1 MRNIK
6 EIEEALKLH
15 SSYSGNYSGVVWPRG
30 SQYLTRMDQLAHN
43 YKGTPSMRLSTM
55 LADYYEAVGVS
66 NLDEAFKRLRDK
78 EQYNK

>member
-1 MRNIK
+1 MISIK

-15 SSYSGNYSGVVWPRG
+15 SSYSGNYSGGAGPRG
-30 SQYLTRMDQLAHN
+30 SNYLNRMDQLAYN
-43 YKGTPSMRLSTM
+43 YKGAPSQKLCAM

-78 EQYNK
+78 EQDNK